1 MSLLNKS
8 DTINNTYEVK
18 LFIGQGAFGEVYSVN
33 HKFFGIQVLK
43 VFKEKYIQNSDIDT
57 VINEARILSS
67 LSHENIVR
75 VFEVNDFIKNNKKHY
90 FITMGFVH
98 GETLSDLLKRKISL
112 DLVTALK
119 LQIDLLKG
127 LSKAHSNKIVHRDI
141 CP

>member
-75 VFEVNDFIKNNKKHY
+75 VFEVNDFIICTSEFEREHR
-90 FITMGFVH
+90 
-98 GETLSDLLKRKISL
+98 LKIISFYVYL
-112 DLVTALK
+112 
-119 LQIDLLKG
+119 IF
-127 LSKAHSNKIVHRDI
+127 
-141 CP
+141 

>member
-43 VFKEKYIQNSDIDT
+43 VFKEKYIENSDIDT

-75 VFEVNDFIKNNKKHY
+75 VFEVNDFIKNNKKTLLHNNGFCSWRN
-90 FITMGFVH
+90 FI
-98 GETLSDLLKRKISL
+98 
-112 DLVTALK
+112 
-119 LQIDLLKG
+119 
-127 LSKAHSNKIVHRDI
+127 
-141 CP
+141 